1 MASKFEIYKNKSGE
15 LRWRPIRKAKAS
27 LVWEISSGKYNV
39 TSLVAQ

>member
-27 LVWEISSGKYNV
+27 LVWEISSAKYNV
-39 TSLVAQ
+39 TSSITQ